1 MNNKDANQEPATP
14 PESLP
19 ELLGRLAKSSAAVVH
34 NEIDL
39 VLQQFRE
46 KGRAVLGGILL
57 VATGAIFGVAGLV
70 SLCAAAIIQL
80 TAYMPAAIAALVTG
94 TAVAFVGVVI
104 AFIGYRQLKSRSV
117 TPRAEA
123 KT

>member
-1 MNNKDANQEPATP
+1 MNNKGADPEPATP

-46 KGRAVLGGILL
+46 KGRSVLGGIVL
-57 VATGAIFGVAGLV
+57 VAIGAVFGVAGLV
-70 SLCAAAIIQL
+70 SLCAASIIQL
-80 TAYMPAAIAALVTG
+80 TAYMSPAIAALVTG
-94 TAVAFVGVVI
+94 TAVAFVGIVI
-104 AFIGYRQLKSRSV
+104 AFIGYGQLKKSIRN
-117 TPRAEA
+117 P
-123 KT
+123 